1 MEKKIFAAVIAAVAA
16 LIIYNGGWEIIK
28 FLGDKVFAY
37 PWNFAAIIRYLSFLY
52 LHSLICSNTRAR
64 DIP

>member
-37 PWNFAAIIRYLSFLY
+37 PWNLRQSSSY
-52 LHSLICSNTRAR
+52 H
-64 DIP
+64 